1 MKLENLTIVTCKIVA
16 EVGAFIRD
24 EYRNFDKNKVEKKGL
39 NDLVSYVDKE
49 AEEALMEELE
59 MVYPDAGFIAEESH
73 PNAAGIADNEYNW
86 VIDPLD
92 GTTNFVHGIPFCAV
106 SVALMKGNEVQLGV
120 VYDIVKDTTFYAW
133 KGGGAFRD
141 DQSIKVT
148 TTRRVSDSL
157 LATGLP
163 VNNFDRIDD
172 YLSILGDFMKQSH
185 GVRRFGAAALDLCY
199 TAEGTFD
206 AFYEIN
212 LSPWDVAAGALIVH
226 EAGGKISDYSG
237 NSNYIFGKEI
247 IASNGI
253 VHSEVLDVIRKR
265 WGS

>member
-24 EYRNFDKNKVEKKGL
+24 EFKNFDKNKVEKKGL

-59 MVYPDAGFIAEESH
+59 MVFPDAGFITEESQR
-73 PNAAGIADNEYNW
+73 NDDEEYNW

-92 GTTNFVHGIPFCAV
+92 GTTNFIHGIPVCAV
-106 SVALMKGNEVQLGV
+106 SVALMKNNEVLIGV
-120 VYDIVKDTTFYAW
+120 VYDIVKDVTYYAW
-133 KGGGAFRD
+133 KGGGAFKD
-141 DQSIKVT
+141 AENIAVT
-148 TTRRVSDSL
+148 STRRLADSL

-163 VNNFDRIDD
+163 VNNFKGLDN
-172 YLSILGDFMKQSH
+172 YLSILGDFMKLSH

-212 LSPWDVAAGALIVH
+212 LNPWDVAAGILIVK
-226 EAGGKISDYSG
+226 EAGGKVIDFKG
-237 NSNYIFGKEI
+237 GDDYIFGKSI
-247 IASNGI
+247 IASNGKT
-253 VHSEVLDVIRKR
+253 HNEVFDVIKKR
-265 WGS
+265 W

>member
-16 EVGAFIRD
+16 EVGSFIRD
-24 EYRNFDKNKVEKKGL
+24 EFKNFDKNKVEKKGL

-49 AEEALMEELE
+49 AEEALVEELE
-59 MVYPDAGFIAEESH
+59 LVFPDAGFITEEAERNDDE
-73 PNAAGIADNEYNW
+73 EYNW

-92 GTTNFVHGIPFCAV
+92 GTTNFIHGIPVCAV
-106 SVALMKGNEVQLGV
+106 SVALIKGKDVQLGV
-120 VYDIVKDTTFYAW
+120 VYDIVKDVTYYAW
-133 KGGGAFRD
+133 KGGGAFKD
-141 DQSIKVT
+141 AEEISVT
-148 TTRRVSDSL
+148 KTRRLTDSL

-163 VNNFDRIDD
+163 VNNFNRIDN

-212 LSPWDVAAGALIVH
+212 LKPWDVAAGSLIVQ
-226 EAGGKISDYSG
+226 EAGGKLSDFSG
-237 NSNYIFGKEI
+237 NNDYIFNSEI
-247 IASNGI
+247 VASNKNI
-253 VHSEVLDVIRKR
+253 HQEVLDVIKKR
-265 WGS
+265 W

>member
-24 EYRNFDKNKVEKKGL
+24 EFKNFDKNKVEIKGL

-59 MVYPDAGFIAEESH
+59 MVMPDAGFITEESQR
-73 PNAAGIADNEYNW
+73 NDNNEYNW

-92 GTTNFVHGIPFCAV
+92 GTTNFVHGIPVCAV
-106 SVALMKGNEVQLGV
+106 SVALVKGDEILIGV
-120 VYDIVKDTTFYAW
+120 VYDIVKDVTYYAW
-133 KGGGAFRD
+133 KGGGAFKD
-141 DQSIKVT
+141 AENISVT
-148 TTRRVSDSL
+148 KTRRIKDSL

-172 YLSILGDFMKQSH
+172 YLAILGDFMKQSH
-185 GVRRFGAAALDLCY
+185 GVRRFGAAALDLCF

-212 LSPWDVAAGALIVH
+212 LSPWDVAAGALIVK
-226 EAGGKISDYSG
+226 EAGGKVTDFQG
-237 NSNYIFGKEI
+237 NDNYIFGKTI
-247 IASNGI
+247 IASNSNT
-253 VHSEVLDVIRKR
+253 HNEVFEIIKNR
-265 WGS
+265 WEK